1 MPIDTAIKIPDEVLQ
16 TIQQH
21 ATEDENNLK
30 CERTK
35 HFIKIIDELMMGM
48 RESDYIKY
56 NVISIPTSKD
66 SIEYTVYF
74 PKTIQFAVQDIM
86 NDSEPL
92 YMDQILPLKVDCITY
107 FNDNF
112 NRKINSTDYC
122 DDIDHPYM
130 MRSDLDRNKKFDIM
144 ILNRDDNSNGDYIS
158 TITIHINYIID
169 DTVKLFYK
177 INKLNNELYEQH
189 IEIEVHHHII
199 DAHTLKQNELNDEL
213 FTQQRVIDSQVL
225 KIHELDDE
233 LYTQQNVIDT
243 QNLKID
249 KLSNRDTAGTATQ
262 CLINIRKL
270 YETHNIKEDCPVCYE
285 VIKPSAL
292 MMPACGH
299 IICKSCMVHCKDK
312 CPICRVCYNRYDK
325 HIRI

>member
-1 MPIDTAIKIPDEVLQ
+1 MQ
-16 TIQQH
+16 S
-21 ATEDENNLK
+21 
-30 CERTK
+30 
-35 HFIKIIDELMMGM
+35 IIN
-48 RESDYIKY
+48 SIIKY
-56 NVISIPTSKD
+56 RNLIIYLFLLLFSFNYLYNNSALHYTKIGNISIGIAGFSAKKINNIK
-66 SIEYTVYF
+66 S
-74 PKTIQFAVQDIM
+74 
-86 NDSEPL
+86 
-92 YMDQILPLKVDCITY
+92 Y
-107 FNDNF
+107 FNLI
-112 NRKINSTDYC
+112 RE
-122 DDIDHPYM
+122 
-130 MRSDLDRNKKFDIM
+130 
-144 ILNRDDNSNGDYIS
+144 
-158 TITIHINYIID
+158 
-169 DTVKLFYK
+169 
-177 INKLNNELYEQH
+177 NKLLKQENL
-189 IEIEVHHHII
+189 I
-199 DAHTLKQNELNDEL
+199 LKQNELNDEL

-233 LYTQQNVIDT
+233 LYTQQHVIDT